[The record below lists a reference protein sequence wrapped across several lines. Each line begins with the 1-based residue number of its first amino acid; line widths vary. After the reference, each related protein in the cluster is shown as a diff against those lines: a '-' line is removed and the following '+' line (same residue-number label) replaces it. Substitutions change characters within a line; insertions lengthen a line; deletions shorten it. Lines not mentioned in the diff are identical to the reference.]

1 MINPLRSE
9 EDAFRFT
16 VVVAV
21 LVAPV
26 ALSAILFG
34 SGVGLAVAGG
44 LAFGI
49 FFALFVLKRDSGP
62 ERAVIRRGRRERGGH
77 RVLVVAN
84 ETLSGAALREEIEHR
99 ATGPDTEVFVVCPAL
114 NSKIGHWTSDDDR
127 ARAAAHARL
136 REMLDALDREG
147 FNAQGDIG
155 DDDPIQAMEDAL
167 RLFGADEVIIST
179 HPPGRSNWLER
190 DVVGRARERFE
201 VPVTHVVVDL
211 ERERGLGAREDEPAS
226 PPAT

>member
-21 LVAPV
+21 LLAPV
-26 ALSAILFG
+26 ALAAILFG

-49 FFALFVLKRDSGP
+49 FFALFVLRRERGP
-62 ERAVIRRGRRERGGH
+62 ERAELRRRRTDGGH
-77 RVLVVAN
+77 RVLIVAN
-84 ETLSGAALREEIEHR
+84 ETLSGSALRHEIEHR
-99 ATGPDTEVFVVCPAL
+99 ATGRDTELFVVTPAL
-114 NSKIGHWTSDDDR
+114 NSKIRHWTSDDDR

-136 REMLDALDREG
+136 QEMMDTLDREG
-147 FNAQGDIG
+147 FKVQGDIG
-155 DDDPIQAMEDAL
+155 EADPIQAMEDAL
-167 RLFGADEVIIST
+167 RVFEADEVIVST
-179 HPPGRSNWLER
+179 HPPGRSHWLER
-190 DVVGRARERFE
+190 DIVQRARERFD
-201 VPVTHVVVDL
+201 VPITHVVVDL
-211 ERERGLGAREDEPAS
+211 QRERGEVHADEPAP

>member
-26 ALSAILFG
+26 ALAAILFG
-34 SGVGLAVAGG
+34 STVGLAVAGG

-49 FFALFVLKRDSGP
+49 FFALFVLKRDAGP
-62 ERAVIRRGRRERGGH
+62 ERASLRRRRPDDRH

-84 ETLSGAALREEIEHR
+84 ETLSGEALRDEIEHR
-99 ATGPDTEVFVVCPAL
+99 AAGRDTELFVVCPAL
-114 NSKIGHWTSDDDR
+114 NSKIRHWTSDEDR
-127 ARAAAHARL
+127 ARAAAHGRL
-136 REMLDALDREG
+136 QEMMDALDREG
-147 FNAQGDIG
+147 FNVQGDIG
-155 DDDPIQAMEDAL
+155 EADPIQAMEDAL
-167 RLFGADEVIIST
+167 RLFGADEVIVST

-190 DVVGRARERFE
+190 EVVQRARERFD

-211 ERERGLGAREDEPAS
+211 ERERGAAQHADEPA

>member
-26 ALSAILFG
+26 ALAAILFG

-49 FFALFVLKRDSGP
+49 AFALLVLRREAAP
-62 ERAVIRRGRRERGGH
+62 ERTSVRRRAADGRRRI
-77 RVLVVAN
+77 LVVAN
-84 ETLSGAALREEIEHR
+84 ETLRGDALRDEIEHR
-99 ATGPDTEVFVVCPAL
+99 AAGEPTEVFVVCPAL
-114 NSKIGHWTSDDDR
+114 NTKLKHWTSDDDA
-127 ARAAAHARL
+127 ARALAHTRL
-136 REMLDALDREG
+136 QEMLDGLDRDG
-147 FNAQGDIG
+147 FTATGDIG
-155 DDDPIQAMEDAL
+155 DGDPVQALEDGL
-167 RLFGADEVIIST
+167 RVFGADEVIIST

-190 DVVGRARERFE
+190 DVVARARERFD
-201 VPVTHVVVDL
+201 VPITHVVVDL
-211 ERERGLGAREDEPAS
+211 ERERGVSP
-226 PPAT
+226 PPATT

>member
-21 LVAPV
+21 LLAPV
-26 ALSAILFG
+26 ALAAILFG

-62 ERAVIRRGRRERGGH
+62 ERATLRRRRADGGH
-77 RVLVVAN
+77 RVLIVAN
-84 ETLSGAALREEIEHR
+84 ETLSGGALRHEIEHR
-99 ATGPDTEVFVVCPAL
+99 AEGRDTELFVVTPAL
-114 NSKIGHWTSDDDR
+114 NSKIRHWTSDDDR
-127 ARAAAHARL
+127 ARAAAHGRL
-136 REMLDALDREG
+136 QEMMDALDREG
-147 FNAQGDIG
+147 FKVQGDIG
-155 DDDPIQAMEDAL
+155 EADPIQAMEDAL
-167 RLFGADEVIIST
+167 RVFEADEVIVST
-179 HPPGRSNWLER
+179 HPPGRSHWLER
-190 DVVGRARERFE
+190 DVVQRARDRFD

-211 ERERGLGAREDEPAS
+211 ERERAEVQRADEPAP